1 MNTINLAVMVPC
13 ITLASVDF
21 CGGGGVVVG
30 LPDFNED
37 FNEDFLIETNNTL
50 KYGKKRKSEK

>member
-1 MNTINLAVMVPC
+1 METINLAVMVPC
-13 ITLASVDF
+13 ITLASADF

-37 FNEDFLIETNNTL
+37 FNEDFLTET
-50 KYGKKRKSEK
+50 E

>member
-1 MNTINLAVMVPC
+1 METIYLAVMVPC

-37 FNEDFLIETNNTL
+37 FNEDFLTET
-50 KYGKKRKSEK
+50 E